1 MPFQAGRSLSA
12 ENTLKNFPFTR
23 ILKFLDISTRSKF
36 GLDEILFG
44 HIGLY
49 EKPKIACFSLFQGGA
64 ISRHFFCVTHVEI
77 ISGQMFLN
85 CNFTI
90 KASR

>member
-44 HIGLY
+44 NIG
-49 EKPKIACFSLFQGGA
+49 
-64 ISRHFFCVTHVEI
+64 
-77 ISGQMFLN
+77 
-85 CNFTI
+85 
-90 KASR
+90 